1 MEPRILS
8 KEETVVEVY
17 PEPIEFTNEQL
28 KVFWLPDEIKVEK
41 DIQDILVNM
50 TESEKHG
57 VITTLKLFTLYELK
71 AGAEYWGGRFKQDFH
86 RPELQRMGATF
97 SMFELAIHKPFYQK
111 INELLHLHTDE
122 FYNSYVEDEILRER
136 INFIGNII
144 SHPNVLYSL
153 AGFSFIEGSV
163 LYSSFAFLKHFQAV
177 GKNKLLNIVRGIN
190 FSVRDENYHAIAGA
204 WVFKQLK
211 AELELT
217 EGEETLIHKMIVD
230 MASIVYQHECRIIDM
245 VFEKGTIEGITATQM
260 KRFVES
266 RINECLHQLGY
277 SRLFEVEY
285 NPIAD
290 WFYKDIN
297 GFTFNDTF
305 SGVGNSYVRTWD
317 ETSFIYRDYEKK

>member
-1 MEPRILS
+1 MEPPILS
-8 KEETVVEVY
+8 KEETVVELYTQPV
-17 PEPIEFTNEQL
+17 EFTTKQL
-28 KVFWLPDEIKVEK
+28 EVFWLPDEIKVEK

-71 AGAEYWGGRFKQDFH
+71 AGSEYWGGRFKRDFV
-86 RPELQRMGATF
+86 RPEFQRMGATF
-97 SMFELAIHKPFYQK
+97 AMFELAIHKPFYQK

-122 FYNSYVEDEILRER
+122 FYNSYVDDPILKER
-136 INFIGNII
+136 IDFIGNIV
-144 SHPNVLYSL
+144 SSKSTLLSL
-153 AGFSFIEGSV
+153 AGFSFVEGAI
-163 LYSSFAFLKHFQAV
+163 LYSNFAFLKHFQAV

-204 WVFKQLK
+204 WCFKQLL
-211 AELELT
+211 AESNLDTTELS
-217 EGEETLIHKMIVD
+217 
-230 MASIVYQHECRIIDM
+230 SIKDHISATAENVYKHECHIIDK
-245 VFEKGTIEGITATQM
+245 VFEKGTIEGISATQM

-277 SRLFEVEY
+277 EKMFIVEY
-285 NPIAD
+285 NPIAE

-317 ETSFIYRDYEKK
+317 EASFVYKDYEKK